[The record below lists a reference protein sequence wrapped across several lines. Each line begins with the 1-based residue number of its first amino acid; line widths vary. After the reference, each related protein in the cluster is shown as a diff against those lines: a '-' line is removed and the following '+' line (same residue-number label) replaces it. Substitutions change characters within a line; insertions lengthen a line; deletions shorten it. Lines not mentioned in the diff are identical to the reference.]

1 MPAFGPAS
9 LFLPLC
15 RTDWR
20 SLAVLTVAALRR
32 SNYALALTLT
42 VLAGSAA
49 ARDRTPELVWS
60 EEFDTGAAPDPQ
72 TWTHDLGAGGWGNSE
87 LQTYTDRPAN
97 VRVENGFLV
106 ITARRE
112 DFDGAPFT
120 SARLHTRDKLEFQ
133 YGTLVARI
141 RVPDL
146 ADGLWPA
153 FWALGSDFKEVGWP
167 DCGEIDV
174 MEMGHAEGIAAGTV
188 NRRVGSAA
196 HWESW
201 DKHAMYG
208 KFLDAPANLDD
219 DFHIYRVDWTPD
231 VIRTSVDGQLV
242 WEMDIR
248 SRSCVD
254 CSEFHQPYFVILNL
268 AVGGTYPQRPDA
280 ESITAPLPAEMWVDY
295 VRIYDSGDTALS
307 GSAAPQE

>member
-1 MPAFGPAS
+1 MSAVAS
-9 LFLPLC
+9 L
-15 RTDWR
+15 RA
-20 SLAVLTVAALRR
+20 SKH
-32 SNYALALTLT
+32 ALALTL
-42 VLAGSAA
+42 VLVAGSAVA
-49 ARDRTPELVWS
+49 DRTPELVWS
-60 EEFDTGAAPDPQ
+60 EEFDEGSAPDPR

-87 LQTYTDRPAN
+87 LQHYTDRPDNAY
-97 VRVENGFLV
+97 VENGFLV

-112 DFDGAPFT
+112 AFEGAPFT

-141 RVPDL
+141 KVPDL

-153 FWALGSDFKEVGWP
+153 FWALGSDFKEAGWP
-167 DCGEIDV
+167 MCGEIDV

-208 KFLDAPANLDD
+208 KFLDAPADLDD
-219 DFHIYRVDWTPD
+219 GFHIYRLDWTPE
-231 VIRTSVDGQLV
+231 VLRTSIDGELI

-248 SRSCVD
+248 SRSCVS

-268 AVGGTYPQRPDA
+268 AVGGTYPSVFEA
-280 ESITAPLPAEMWVDY
+280 EAVSATLPALMMVDY
-295 VRIYDSGDTALS
+295 VRIYDLGDTQMS
-307 GSAAPQE
+307 GSAAPQ